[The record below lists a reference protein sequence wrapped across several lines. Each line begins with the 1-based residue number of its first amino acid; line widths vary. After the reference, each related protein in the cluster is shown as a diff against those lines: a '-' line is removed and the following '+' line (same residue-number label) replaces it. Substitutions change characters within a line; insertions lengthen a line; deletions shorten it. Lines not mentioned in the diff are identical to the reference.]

1 MQIMS
6 KFSSVQFS
14 ASVACLYWH
23 ILWAAAPVTS
33 LEVSGNLLQAT
44 VNLAVS
50 GSQSVLRIQFSSM
63 SLTNCCKGSV
73 LASGFRLS
81 KVAAIV
87 SSGRKGSAITR
98 LMEPFVSG
106 LSYTQSEGLPLELF
120 SKGPGSLPVPSSV
133 NKKNPYVKNLV
144 F

>member
-14 ASVACLYWH
+14 ASVACLYWP

-63 SLTNCCKGSV
+63 
-73 LASGFRLS
+73 
-81 KVAAIV
+81 
-87 SSGRKGSAITR
+87 
-98 LMEPFVSG
+98 
-106 LSYTQSEGLPLELF
+106 
-120 SKGPGSLPVPSSV
+120 
-133 NKKNPYVKNLV
+133 
-144 F
+144 